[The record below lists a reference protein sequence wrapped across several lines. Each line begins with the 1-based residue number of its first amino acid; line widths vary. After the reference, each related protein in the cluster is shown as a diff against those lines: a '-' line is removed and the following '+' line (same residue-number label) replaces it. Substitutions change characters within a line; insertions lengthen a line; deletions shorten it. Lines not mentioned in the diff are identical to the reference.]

1 MIDMKNNTYKMPALF
16 VGHGNPMNAIEQ
28 NEFTKQWET
37 IGQTIPKPTSILCIS
52 AHWETRGTKL
62 TAMPQPKTIHDFGG
76 FPKELFAVEYPAEG
90 NTRLALE
97 ISNSIVLPKVS
108 LDNSDWGLDHGTWS
122 VLKHIY
128 PEANIPVVQMS
139 LNTLQTPMY
148 HYELAKQ
155 LAFLRLNG
163 VLIIGS
169 GNLVHNLG
177 LIDWRNINSGHDW
190 ASEANNTMATYIEN
204 GNHKALIDFK
214 KQGKSFDLAIPTPE
228 HYLPLLYILALK
240 DNDDATTI
248 FNNRL
253 TMGSLSMMGILIG
266 EK

>member
-1 MIDMKNNTYKMPALF
+1 MPVLF

-28 NEFTKQWET
+28 NEFTNQWKI

-62 TAMPQPKTIHDFGG
+62 TAMPLPKTIHDFGG
-76 FPKELFAVEYPAEG
+76 FPKELFAVEYPAVG
-90 NTRLALE
+90 NPKLALE
-97 ISNSIVLPKVS
+97 ISNHIEQPKAS

-122 VLKHIY
+122 VLNHIY
-128 PEANIPVVQMS
+128 PNANIPVVQMS
-139 LNTLQTPMY
+139 LNILQTPLY

-155 LAFLRLNG
+155 LAFLRSNG

-177 LIDWRNINSGHDW
+177 LIDWRNLNSGHDW
-190 ASEANNTMATYIEN
+190 AMEANDKMISFIDN

-214 KQGKSFDLAIPTPE
+214 NQGKSFDLAIPTPE
-228 HYLPLLYILALK
+228 HFLPLIYILALQE
-240 DNDDATTI
+240 NGEAITF
-248 FNNRL
+248 FNNKL
-253 TMGSLSMMGILIG
+253 TMGSLSMTGMLIG
-266 EK
+266 K